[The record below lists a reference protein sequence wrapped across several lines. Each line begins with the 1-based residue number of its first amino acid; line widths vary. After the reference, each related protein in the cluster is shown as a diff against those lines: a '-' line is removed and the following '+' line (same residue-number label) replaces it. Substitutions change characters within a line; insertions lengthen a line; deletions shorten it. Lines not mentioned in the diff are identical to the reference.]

1 MATGYE
7 ILANDERKHI
17 LEVPYNSGVYYTDL
31 FLHFHGPAT
40 ILVQSRGAALSDALT
55 TRDVSE
61 IADSPAGA
69 VPKAL
74 AKQSSAEAGISTQSS
89 GAPAAA
95 PALSYASVT
104 REGTVKFNEE
114 KQ

>member
-1 MATGYE
+1 M
-7 ILANDERKHI
+7 IWQ
-17 LEVPYNSGVYYTDL
+17 L

-40 ILVQSRGAALSDALT
+40 ILVQSRGAALSDVLT
-55 TRDVSE
+55 TRDVNE

-74 AKQSSAEAGISTQSS
+74 SVQSPAEAGTSTQSTAS
-89 GAPAAA
+89 QEPTAF
-95 PALSYASVT
+95 SYATVG
-104 REGTVKFNEE
+104 REGTVKFGQE